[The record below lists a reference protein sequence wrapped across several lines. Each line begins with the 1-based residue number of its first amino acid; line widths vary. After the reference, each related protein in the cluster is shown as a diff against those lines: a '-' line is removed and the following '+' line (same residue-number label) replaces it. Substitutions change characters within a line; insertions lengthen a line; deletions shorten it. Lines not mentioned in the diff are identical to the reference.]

1 MAPVL
6 FIYYINNVYVPRV
19 RANAYHVL
27 TTPPRVFG
35 DPKMCL
41 HNIWTAPNVMLPF
54 NGRVSLRL
62 INRNPE
68 ELIFTTSFQE
78 TFSAYSPDSHSPHVE
93 LVKSVHPSQVSL
105 LSDYNK
111 QQCVG
116 KNISI

>member
-1 MAPVL
+1 MAHQILRPGDTAVGSGD
-6 FIYYINNVYVPRV
+6 
-19 RANAYHVL
+19 
-27 TTPPRVFG
+27 VFS
-35 DPKMCL
+35 D
-41 HNIWTAPNVMLPF
+41 VMLPF

-93 LVKSVHPSQVSL
+93 LVKSVHPSQVTL
-105 LSDYNK
+105 LSDYSK

>member
-1 MAPVL
+1 MVHQILRP
-6 FIYYINNVYVPRV
+6 
-19 RANAYHVL
+19 
-27 TTPPRVFG
+27 G
-35 DPKMCL
+35 DTAVTMCVGVVMEC
-41 HNIWTAPNVMLPF
+41 VMLPF

-93 LVKSVHPSQVSL
+93 LVKSVHPSQVTL
-105 LSDYNK
+105 LSDYSK
-111 QQCVG
+111 QCVG

>member
-1 MAPVL
+1 MAHQILRP
-6 FIYYINNVYVPRV
+6 
-19 RANAYHVL
+19 
-27 TTPPRVFG
+27 G
-35 DPKMCL
+35 DAA
-41 HNIWTAPNVMLPF
+41 TAVAISNVMLPF